1 MAVSKQIFQ
10 EPEEIFQEHEARV
23 AVITNIAVEL
33 RALILDQG
41 SDELTSANDADA
53 EAKVYAAAFQAWVDH
68 KIHGTPN
75 EIFDAIQS
83 ALEI

>member
-1 MAVSKQIFQ
+1 LRG
-10 EPEEIFQEHEARV
+10 RV
-23 AVITNIAVEL
+23 AFAGDAGAF
-33 RALILDQG
+33 RDLDG
-41 SDELTSANDADA
+41 SPTWRRFHSESANDADA